1 MSKRTKVI
9 LLSVLVVLILFSGA
23 YLYYMLSMQG
33 RASERDAAIARA
45 RQQANL
51 TEVSRTDKWVWG
63 DNSIFW
69 VVQGKTAAGQ
79 EEYVWLKYKSDGTPV
94 EGQNSVLVLPLAGT
108 VSRDDMIGRFEAELP
123 DAKLIRILP
132 GVYGSQYVWQI
143 YYEQGGIKYYRFY
156 GLKDGAATG
165 KTMELPDWE

>member
-9 LLSVLVVLILFSGA
+9 LLSVLIVLILLSGA
-23 YLYYMLSMQG
+23 YLYYMVSMQG
-33 RASERDAAIARA
+33 RTSERDAAIARA
-45 RQQANL
+45 REQANL

-69 VVQGKTAAGQ
+69 VVQGTTAAGQ
-79 EEYVWLKYKSDGTPV
+79 EEYVWLKYKDDGTPV

-108 VSRDDMIGRFEAELP
+108 VSRDDMIARFEAELP

-132 GVYGSQYVWQI
+132 GIYGNQYVWQI
-143 YYEQGGIKYYRFY
+143 FYKQGDMRYYRFY

-165 KTMELPDWE
+165 KTMELPDWQ